1 MDSSAIDFNF
11 DDWRI
16 TPQERTRDRMKLQVK
31 LSKIEAQAFK
41 NFMETVKPGEVSEND
56 FMKAIFRVGMEEMGR
71 KLVEAAQEYVEEH
84 REELAASGIDLSEL
98 EKEVDGVEV
107 IE

>member
-56 FMKAIFRVGMEEMGR
+56 FMKAIFRRWSVSWLR
-71 KLVEAAQEYVEEH
+71 PLKSTSRSIV
-84 REELAASGIDLSEL
+84 RN
-98 EKEVDGVEV
+98 
-107 IE
+107 